1 MSKTDET
8 RHIKWHESCN
18 CKFWSDAS
26 VWNNKQFWN
35 NEKCRCESKE
45 LIDKGRCD
53 TGFIWNPSICE
64 CECDEWCVVR
74 EYLDYKNCKCRK
86 IVIDNLVEEWSED
99 IDKNEI
105 VSNKTVRDHEKRYG
119 SCTICIVLFVIIL
132 ISIII
137 INVFIYFRR
146 CLKRSGTKSCFKNKI
161 LID

>member
-18 CKFWSDAS
+18 CKFRSDAS
-26 VWNNKQFWN
+26 VWNNKQLWN

-64 CECDEWCVVR
+64 CECDELCVVR
-74 EYLDYKNCKCRK
+74 EYLDYKICKCRK
-86 IVIDNLVEEWSED
+86 IVIDNLVEEWSEN
-99 IDKNEI
+99 INKNEI
-105 VSNKTVRDHEKRYG
+105 VSNKTVSDHEKWYG

-137 INVFIYFRR
+137 IKVFIYFRR
-146 CLKRSGTKSCFKNKI
+146 CLNRSGTKSCFRNKI
-161 LID
+161 LMD